1 MQRLWGLDSPSDR
14 FYSLGCHSPAWILVW
29 IWVFFLQEKGFF
41 PPGDWE
47 EAHGDVGGGRK
58 QQLAEQTLFS
68 HLSFSSGRRGGRE
81 KALEK

>member
-1 MQRLWGLDSPSDR
+1 MD
-14 FYSLGCHSPAWILVW
+14 LG
-29 IWVFFLQEKGFF
+29 VFLAGKGFF

-68 HLSFSSGRRGGRE
+68 HLSFSSGKRGGRE